1 VSGQEDRKK
10 KGLGSLKKG
19 AADDE
24 LRMSSQPKINF
35 PTPRKNTSSTL
46 SFLRILLHLKL
57 KVFAPLRGMLTLS
70 SDFCATSFH
79 A

>member
-10 KGLGSLKKG
+10 GVGEFEKG